1 MQQTP
6 PRPLAL
12 GGWNLDKLLYWPCRW
27 LWLSQFWSSAIYR
40 CHLLVIFTPF
50 LLITLF
56 RQHLWEHAL
65 HISPYSLSIQC
76 ILSLFSDLDIVLY
89 CNSSSIVEVKL
100 LPLRQQ
106 ARKQF
111 DAEFATRPLLKKMDF
126 DNTEENYSI
135 YKVGA
140 FFDLGNRTPPRPL
153 ALEGWAS
160 DMLLSGIWGCYM
172 LIFVEIVPSI
182 GAIYVLAILTPF

>member
-1 MQQTP
+1 M
-6 PRPLAL
+6 
-12 GGWNLDKLLYWPCRW
+12 
-27 LWLSQFWSSAIYR
+27 
-40 CHLLVIFTPF
+40 
-50 LLITLF
+50 LF

-182 GAIYVLAILTPF
+182 GAIYVLAILTPFLLITLCRLHLYVKDMCCAIACFLLFKGNHSKWAFKQKKHLNARCVPSTSQN

>member
-1 MQQTP
+1 MTLETELLQGLWPWKAELWICCCQASEDV
-6 PRPLAL
+6 LCSFL
-12 GGWNLDKLLYWPCRW
+12 LKL
-27 LWLSQFWSSAIYR
+27 
-40 CHLLVIFTPF
+40 CHLKVPSISDFHTFFTDNALSPTP
-50 LLITLF
+50 L
-56 RQHLWEHAL
+56 RACAAL

-153 ALEGWAS
+153 ALEG
-160 DMLLSGIWGCYM
+160 
-172 LIFVEIVPSI
+172 
-182 GAIYVLAILTPF
+182 